1 MMTMKPR
8 RTLWRFAVV
17 GAVNT
22 FVGLAFIYSARAM
35 GLGEVS
41 ANATGYAIG
50 LVLSFGLNRFWTFR
64 LRGPLLP
71 HVLRFSVVMLLSWL
85 ANLVALLQLMRW
97 GMTPALAQ
105 ASAVLPYSMVSYLGC
120 RWWVFKNRLSSEVDG

>member
-1 MMTMKPR
+1 MITMKPR

-64 LRGPLLP
+64 HRGPC
-71 HVLRFSVVMLLSWL
+71 
-85 ANLVALLQLMRW
+85 
-97 GMTPALAQ
+97 
-105 ASAVLPYSMVSYLGC
+105 C
-120 RWWVFKNRLSSEVDG
+120 RTS